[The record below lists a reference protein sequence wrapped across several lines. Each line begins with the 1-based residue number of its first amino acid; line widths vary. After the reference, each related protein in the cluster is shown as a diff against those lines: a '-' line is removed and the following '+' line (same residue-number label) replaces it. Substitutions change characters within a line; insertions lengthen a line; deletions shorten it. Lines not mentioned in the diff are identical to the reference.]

1 MSKNITDLITINEKG
16 LITLDYKDIVD
27 MLTDRYRLLYGFDI
41 DVDPRS
47 ADGRFIY
54 DVATIIN
61 TGVSAINQLYKN
73 LNPLTATGTFLDT
86 LCSLT
91 NVTRFSATKSTALVQ
106 LTNNTDKD
114 IKIDLTSNSSLTD
127 NLGNIW
133 DYIGTYTQVTIK
145 SKESV
150 NLKYQCSI
158 LGKIVAN
165 SFKWTTTTYNAIDLE
180 IYTLEKG
187 DNEESDSELR
197 DRRTD
202 YLSNGVSTI
211 ESMKNA
217 LTQIEGVVDAK
228 IQSYAGNL
236 GETST
241 CYVDEQPFEM
251 TNHSVAIK
259 LRLSKVNPP
268 SNQVIFNTI
277 NNYITPGITT
287 YQINSPVSQDYYSNT
302 ETDDTTITNQYW
314 FNLNGIDYALN
325 LKVYAS
331 SLESFLSVY
340 ETIANNLV
348 NYLNGLDIDY
358 NYSTNDLITGCN
370 YKGKDVYIADAYF
383 EDYNISYNERP
394 NKGNY
399 FNFVNY
405 KISYATEY
413 DHYLIFITPTSNSNS
428 IDNN

>member
-91 NVTRFSATKSTALVQ
+91 NITRFSATKSIALVQ

-114 IKIDLTSNSSLTD
+114 ITINLTNDSSLTD
-127 NLGNIW
+127 NLGNTW
-133 DYIGTYTQVTIK
+133 DYIGDYEKVIIK
-145 SKESV
+145 SKESI
-150 NLKYQCSI
+150 NLKYQCS
-158 LGKIVAN
+158 LFGKIAVT
-165 SFKWTTTTYNAIDLE
+165 SFKWTTTTYNAIDLD

-187 DNEESDSELR
+187 SDEESDSELR

-202 YLSNGVSTI
+202 YISNGVNTI
-211 ESMKNA
+211 ESMKTA
-217 LTQIEGVVDAK
+217 LSQIEGVLDAK

-241 CYVDEQPFEM
+241 CYVEEEPFEM

-268 SNQVIFNTI
+268 SNLVIFNTI

-287 YQINSPVSQDYYSNT
+287 YQINSPITQDSYSNT
-302 ETDDTTITNQYW
+302 ETDDVNITTQYW
-314 FNLNGIDYALN
+314 FNLDGADYSIDI
-325 LKVYAS
+325 KVYAS
-331 SLESFLSVY
+331 SLENFLSAY
-340 ETIANNLV
+340 EIIANNLV
-348 NYLNGLDIDY
+348 NYLNDLDIDY
-358 NYSTNDLITGCN
+358 NYSTNDLINGCN
-370 YKGKDVYIADAYF
+370 YKSNNIFIADAYF
-383 EDYNISYNERP
+383 EDYDISKNERP

-399 FNFVNY
+399 FNFVKY
-405 KISYATEY
+405 DISYHIEL
-413 DHYLIFITPTSNSNS
+413 DHYLIFITPISNSRT